1 LDLWGTIVSGFSSL
15 IQYLYEWTVTL
26 GLPSYGLAI
35 IMITILVKVALF
47 PLTNSQMKSMRGM
60 QELQPK
66 LKQLQERYKDDPQ
79 KMQAQVMG
87 LYKENG
93 VSPFSSC
100 LPLLIQMP
108 ILIAFYQA
116 LYKMEF
122 TNTAHAAFL
131 WISNLANKGTEEGLF
146 GLLLPILAAA
156 TTYYQQR
163 ISTVDPNDPTQK
175 MMLITMPLFI
185 GYMAYTFQAGLALYW
200 VAFNV
205 LSIIQQV
212 WVNKKYGR
220 PGAALKVASEGSAAE
235 SVILQDD
242 KGTAKSKG
250 GSSKQHGNSGEK
262 KGKNR

>member
-1 LDLWGTIVSGFSSL
+1 MWQAIVHSFSSL
-15 IQYLYEWTVTL
+15 IQYLYEWTVAW

-35 IMITILVKVALF
+35 IMITILVKIVLF

-66 LKQLQERYKDDPQ
+66 LKELQERYKDDPQ
-79 KMQAQVMG
+79 KMQAKVME
-87 LYKENG
+87 LYKEKG

-116 LYKMEF
+116 LYKLNYTVE
-122 TNTAHAAFL
+122 AHASFL
-131 WISNLANKGTEEGLF
+131 WISNLSNKGTQEGLF
-146 GLLLPILAAA
+146 GLILPILAAL

-200 VAFNV
+200 VAFNI
-205 LSIIQQV
+205 LSIIQQL
-212 WVNKKYGR
+212 WVNKKYGK
-220 PGAALKVASEGSAAE
+220 PGAALQVASEGTAAE
-235 SVILQDD
+235 PVILQDE
-242 KGTAKSKG
+242 KGTTKNKRR
-250 GSSKQHGNSGEK
+250 KQ
-262 KGKNR
+262 